1 MDEQQQLVVMQLI
14 MAGGNAK
21 GAAVEAIRAAKAGI
35 LLKLKPNSKKPINFW
50 RRHTKHKP
58 AC

>member
-21 GAAVEAIRAAKAGI
+21 GQRLKQLELPKLVTLLRQKAN
-35 LLKLKPNSKKPINFW
+35 LKKLINFW
-50 RRHTKHKP
+50 RRLIKHKL